1 MSLFSSLF
9 GKKPESEEASAP
21 QTGPG
26 APAGFFP
33 EGVNMSDWDQVFS
46 ACLGKMYTAQ
56 NRLAE
61 LVKDEPLNH
70 IIRFPVVFCQ

>member
-9 GKKPESEEASAP
+9 GKKPESEEAPVP

-46 ACLGKMYTAQ
+46 ACVLFVI
-56 NRLAE
+56 LAINKTI
-61 LVKDEPLNH
+61 LLLF
-70 IIRFPVVFCQ
+70 I